1 MPAPERTPPADLT
14 GILLLG
20 GASRRF
26 GSSKAL
32 ARIGHE
38 TLAERAWELLGAA
51 CGSRLAVGKAADSLP
66 LEFDVLDDGRAVR
79 APLAGLVA
87 GLRAASTDVCVFVPV
102 DCPLL
107 TVQAI
112 HQLAAACL
120 DAAVPQTGPLPGAY
134 RRSVLPVLE
143 RRLAVGELKLR
154 DLLSELQVQEVS
166 LPAEVLL
173 NVNSPSDL
181 ELVQALDR
189 SRRSPQPLGQG

>member
-1 MPAPERTPPADLT
+1 
-14 GILLLG
+14 
-20 GASRRF
+20 
-26 GSSKAL
+26 
-32 ARIGHE
+32 
-38 TLAERAWELLGAA
+38 
-51 CGSRLAVGKAADSLP
+51 
-66 LEFDVLDDGRAVR
+66 
-79 APLAGLVA
+79 LAGLVA